1 MAKEKNSFVLY
12 CDLVHTFRKLSD
24 EQAGKLFK
32 HILEYVNDTN
42 PELDDALLDIVFE
55 PIKQALKRDLAK
67 YERTCKRNSENGS
80 KGGRPKK
87 PTKTEKTH
95 SVISKPKKADSDS
108 DIDSDSVND
117 NESEVSVYTHPLS
130 IWVNSLPQLNKLKY
144 PLTDDESERLISE
157 YDKSALKEV
166 FESMSNKNGLTKSYQ
181 SANLTVRSWINL
193 RRKTDPNYAMIK
205 TGEDRLSQLK
215 KERGWE

>member
-42 PELDDALLDIVFE
+42 PTLEDALLDIVFE
-55 PIKQALKRDLAK
+55 PIKQSLKRDLLK

-87 PTKTEKTH
+87 PTETEKTH
-95 SVISKPKKADSDS
+95 SVILEPKKADS
-108 DIDSDSVND
+108 DIDSDSENDTDIDID
-117 NESEVSVYTHPLS
+117 NESENKASKQVPS
-130 IWVNSLPQLNKLKY
+130 WDEFKKWGDNKLIGLGKE
-144 PLTDDESERLISE
+144 PRLYE
-157 YDKSALKEV
+157 YDMKARYEAWVENGWQDSTGKEIERWKAKLTNTVPYLKV
-166 FESMSNKNGLTKSYQ
+166 FEPQ
-181 SANLTVRSWINL
+181 A
-193 RRKTDPNYAMIK
+193 
-205 TGEDRLSQLK
+205 
-215 KERGWE
+215 KENETIRIPL

>member
-42 PELDDALLDIVFE
+42 PTLEDALLDIVFE
-55 PIKQALKRDLAK
+55 PIKQSLKRDLLK

-87 PTKTEKTH
+87 PTETEKTQ
-95 SVISKPKKADSDS
+95 SVILEPKKADSDS
-108 DIDSDSVND
+108 DSENDTDID
-117 NESEVSVYTHPLS
+117 NESE
-130 IWVNSLPQLNKLKY
+130 NKASKQV
-144 PLTDDESERLISE
+144 PSWDDFKKWGDEKLIGLGKEPRLYE
-157 YDKSALKEV
+157 YDMKARYEAWVENGWRDSTGKEIERWKAKLTNTVPYLKV
-166 FESMSNKNGLTKSYQ
+166 FEPQARENETIRIPL
-181 SANLTVRSWINL
+181 
-193 RRKTDPNYAMIK
+193 
-205 TGEDRLSQLK
+205 
-215 KERGWE
+215 